1 MGLDMF
7 AYVAAF
13 VSIVLALALG
23 DLVQSLH
30 RLLRAR
36 AVVRWHALPL
46 VAAGFVFLSVLSEFF
61 SLWQFR
67 DLEALSFFGLV
78 GLMSVATLV
87 ALAACAAL
95 PDDVPTDGLDLRV
108 FYLGNRRYLYVV
120 LALAYATDFARTTV
134 LYWTPGEDALHVAR
148 QLALRSTSGAII
160 ATLILLAWT
169 PRRWVHVA
177 GMGVLLVLAYVGFA
191 QWTIRQPPVAPVAG
205 SGMATRA

>member
-30 RLLRAR
+30 RLVRAR
-36 AVVRWHALPL
+36 AVVRWHWLPL
-46 VAAGFVFLSVLSEFF
+46 VATGFVFLSVLSEFF

-67 DLEALSFFGLV
+67 GLVALSFFGLV

-95 PDDVPTDGLDLRV
+95 PDEVPAEGLDLRA
-108 FYLGNRRYLYVV
+108 FYFGNRRYLYGV
-120 LALAYATDFARTTV
+120 LALAYAADFARTTV
-134 LYWTPGEDALHVAR
+134 LYWTPGEGAWHVAR
-148 QLALRSTSGAII
+148 QLAVRSTSGAII
-160 ATLILLAWT
+160 ATLLLLAWT
-169 PRRWVHVA
+169 PRRWLHAA
-177 GMGVLLVLAYVGFA
+177 GLAGLLALGYFA
-191 QWTIRQPPVAPVAG
+191 FQAWEIRQPPAAPIG
-205 SGMATRA
+205 TPLSP